1 MQGLNS
7 SQNLIDLFGD
17 ITSSGYIN
25 PTFLNDTKVGF
36 SIQRKYPTNIRYKP
50 AKNTAG
56 HEDNIAVIW
65 VVYDTNRKNNNL
77 TLVPLRLRIAMMSE
91 YRAKHWDYDFND
103 DACPTEESV
112 RESLNSPQPFDLDLY
127 DYFFYSI
134 NENKFV
140 DADNSNVT
148 GIEILNKLFK
158 AHCDSVH
165 PLKGFPLRSKRVT
178 QRIFRFILDQLING
192 QKWILEKVFSRT
204 LDERLNRST
213 YIDGY
218 LKDDMKILALGNM
231 EIAGYRT
238 SKNIVLLFAIIVV
251 TTAFF
256 VLPVAEN
263 SYAGNVLRSETL
275 MIAHSLIVLYFLDTA
290 IPNLLFRS
298 MNLTICIRKRFLN
311 WLLKR

>member
-7 SQNLIDLFGD
+7 SQDLIDLFGD
-17 ITSSGYIN
+17 ITLSGYIN

-65 VVYDTNRKNNNL
+65 VVYDTNRQNNNL

-91 YRAKHWDYDFND
+91 YRAKHWDYDFSD
-103 DACPTEESV
+103 DTCPTEESI
-112 RESLNSPQPFDLDLY
+112 RESLSSPQPFDLDLY
-127 DYFFYSI
+127 DYYFHSI
-134 NENKFV
+134 NDNKFV
-140 DADNSNVT
+140 DANSTDVT
-148 GIEILNKLFK
+148 GIEILNKLFN

-165 PLKGFPLRSKRVT
+165 PLKGFPLRSKRAT
-178 QRIFRFILDQLING
+178 QRIFRFMLDQLING

-218 LKDDMKILALGNM
+218 LKDDMKILAVGNM

-238 SKNIVLLFAIIVV
+238 SKNIVLLFAIVVV
-251 TTAFF
+251 TTALF
-256 VLPVAEN
+256 VLPVTEN
-263 SYAGNVLRSETL
+263 TYAGNVLRSETL

-298 MNLTICIRKRFLN
+298 MNLTICFRKRFLN